1 MPLFSSTY
9 LKKAKKVA
17 TPTRKS
23 ANLISE
29 SFLSVRKFMDQTLL
43 DTMRVIAL
51 PTKTNF
57 RGINIRE
64 VALFQGEFGWGEFS
78 PFLEYDHAES
88 APWLA
93 CAIEAATKP
102 RPQLYRNSV
111 KVNGTIPAT
120 NDKNVIKALV
130 ETYQGVTTFKV
141 KVGDNLSED
150 IARLAQ
156 IRSLGR
162 KIKIRID
169 VNGLWSVK
177 DALTNL
183 YTFYEEVGPFEYV
196 EQPCATL
203 EELRELKASIRIPIK
218 IAVDEVLR
226 KAKDPFAVDLTGAAD
241 LVMLKVQP
249 LGGIARAHKL
259 AEHHKLPVVV
269 SSALESA
276 VGINYGLQLAASFPE
291 MNFDCGLGTGSL
303 LAANVAD
310 LPIVD
315 GQIEITDVEPEFNGY
330 EVAPDRFEWWK
341 NRVMKTAELL

>member
-1 MPLFSSTY
+1 MDLS
-9 LKKAKKVA
+9 L
-17 TPTRKS
+17 
-23 ANLISE
+23 LE
-29 SFLSVRKFMDQTLL
+29 S
-43 DTMRVIAL
+43 MRVIAL

-57 RGINIRE
+57 RGVNVRE
-64 VALFQGEFGWGEFS
+64 VAFFRGEYGWGEFS
-78 PFLEYDHAES
+78 PFLEYDYQEC
-88 APWLA
+88 APWLM

-102 RPQLYRNSV
+102 RPKLYRSSV
-111 KVNGTIPAT
+111 RVNGTIPAT
-120 NDKNVIKALV
+120 NDKSVIKSLV
-130 ETYQGVTTFKV
+130 ETYQGVKTFKV
-141 KVGDNLSED
+141 KVGDNLGED
-150 IARLAQ
+150 IVRLAQ

-162 KIKIRID
+162 DIKIRID

-183 YTFYEEVGPFEYV
+183 YAFYEEVGPFEYV

-203 EELRELKASIRIPIK
+203 EELRELKASIHIPLK

-226 KAKDPFAVDLTGAAD
+226 KAKDPFAIDLSGAAD
-241 LVMLKVQP
+241 FVMLKVQP
-249 LGGIARAHKL
+249 LGGIARAHQL

-303 LAANVAD
+303 LSADVAS
-310 LPIVD
+310 LPIVN
-315 GQIEITDVEPEFNGY
+315 GEIEITEVEPDFNGY
-330 EVAPDRFEWWK
+330 EVAPDRYEWWK

>member
-1 MPLFSSTY
+1 ML
-9 LKKAKKVA
+9 
-17 TPTRKS
+17 TRKS

-29 SFLSVRKFMDQTLL
+29 SFRDARNYMDLSLL
-43 DTMRVIAL
+43 ESMRVIAL

-57 RGINIRE
+57 RGINVRE
-64 VALFQGEFGWGEFS
+64 VALFQGEYGWGEFS
-78 PFLEYDHAES
+78 PFLEYDYQEC
-88 APWLA
+88 APWLM

-102 RPQLYRNSV
+102 RPKLYRSSV
-111 KVNGTIPAT
+111 RVNGTIPAT
-120 NDKNVIKALV
+120 NDKSVIKSLV
-130 ETYQGVTTFKV
+130 ETYQGVKTFKV
-141 KVGDNLSED
+141 KVGDNLGED
-150 IARLAQ
+150 IVRLAH

-162 KIKIRID
+162 DIKIRID

-183 YTFYEEVGPFEYV
+183 YAFYEEVGPFEYV

-203 EELRELKASIRIPIK
+203 EELRELKASIHIPLK
-218 IAVDEVLR
+218 IAVDEALR
-226 KAKDPFAVDLTGAAD
+226 KAKDPFAIDLSGAAD

-291 MNFDCGLGTGSL
+291 INFDCGLGTGSL
-303 LAANVAD
+303 LSADVAS
-310 LPIVD
+310 LPIVN
-315 GQIEITDVEPEFNGY
+315 GEIEITEVEPDFNGY
-330 EVAPDRFEWWK
+330 EVAPERYEWWK